1 MKSEFTNVEKPWTS
15 RFLRTCEA
23 ELGHSGFDIPSS
35 LGVWVLRHSGA
46 FFNHLPIFDPPLHP
60 STTPLPSPIFARARE
75 FRLQNPLAG
84 PYAAAM
90 PDAAGSPLEAP
101 LTTLTGV
108 GSERAAQFARLKL
121 ATVGDLFLHRPRR
134 YEDRTRFAAV
144 AELVKGEPA
153 AALGTIVASGV
164 KRFKRGK
171 GSVFEFILDD
181 GISRLHCRWWNAPY
195 MKNYFKPGD
204 QVAVYGKPV
213 SLKPA
218 TMDHPETEIIE
229 EGDESSIHLGR
240 IVPVYPLTE
249 GLSQRWLRACVWRA
263 LEKFEPGIEGPHPEI
278 PIEDLPTRANA
289 IHMLHF
295 PEEWDDP
302 TVARKRLALDEFIEL
317 QLQIQQ
323 RRHRLEANASPLPCV
338 GDNRLIKPFLAGL
351 NFTLTDGQSAALREI
366 RADMTGDLPMRRLLQ
381 GDVGSGKTVVAASA
395 ALMAMESG
403 FSVALMAPTE
413 ILAEQHFANFSKW
426 FQPLGITVHLRTG
439 SRKTDL
445 EKDQTSLDLN
455 PNNASTAD
463 VDSQLKTNAQPSTLT
478 IGTHALIEESFEVE
492 NLGLVIIDEQH
503 KFGVKQRDK
512 LLRKGAYPHLLV
524 MTATPIPRTLGLTL
538 YGDLDTSVIAELP
551 PGRGRVRTFVREA
564 DRLPLVW
571 DFIRDKLAA
580 GRQAYIVYPRV
591 NETDNSTL
599 KAVTREFKK
608 IQKEIEPRQAGLLH
622 GQMASEEKDA
632 VMTAFRKNEIQALLA
647 TSVIEVGVDVPNA
660 TVMLIENA
668 EQFGLAQLHQLRGRI
683 GRGEEESFCILVAD
697 MKTQEA
703 RRRLAFMEQTN
714 DGFRIAEFDLQERGP
729 GELLGRDQS
738 GLPPFKFGD
747 LRTDL
752 KLIDR
757 ARELVKAN
765 LRRSPA

>member
-1 MKSEFTNVEKPWTS
+1 
-15 RFLRTCEA
+15 
-23 ELGHSGFDIPSS
+23 
-35 LGVWVLRHSGA
+35 
-46 FFNHLPIFDPPLHP
+46 
-60 STTPLPSPIFARARE
+60 
-75 FRLQNPLAG
+75 
-84 PYAAAM
+84 M
-90 PDAAGSPLEAP
+90 PEAAGSPLEAP
-101 LTTLTGV
+101 LTTLSGV
-108 GSERAAQFARLKL
+108 GAERAAQFTRLKL
-121 ATVGDLFLHRPRR
+121 ATVGDLLLHRPRR
-134 YEDRTRFAAV
+134 YEDRTHFATV

-153 AALGTIVASGV
+153 AALGTIIASGV
-164 KRFKRGK
+164 KRFSRGNR
-171 GSVFEFILDD
+171 SVFEFILDD
-181 GISRLHCRWWNAPY
+181 GHSRLHCRWWNAPY
-195 MKNYFKPGD
+195 MKNFFKPGD

-218 TMDHPETEIIE
+218 TMDHPETEILE

-240 IVPVYPLTE
+240 VVPVYPLTE
-249 GLSQRWLRACVWRA
+249 GLSQRWLRALVWRA
-263 LEKFEPGIEGPHPEI
+263 VEQLESQIEEPRPEI
-278 PIEDLPTRANA
+278 SIDDLPTRANA

-295 PEEWDDP
+295 PEEWNDP
-302 TVARKRLALDEFIEL
+302 RVARQRLALDEFIEF

-351 NFTLTDGQSAALREI
+351 AFNLTDAQNGALREI
-366 RADMTGDLPMRRLLQ
+366 RVDMTSDLPMRRLLQ

-403 FSVALMAPTE
+403 FNVALMAPTE
-413 ILAEQHFANFSKW
+413 ILAEQHYATFKKW

-439 SRKTDL
+439 SKKTDL
-445 EKDQTSLDLN
+445 EKDQANLDLA
-455 PNNASTAD
+455 PDSDA
-463 VDSQLKTNAQPSTLT
+463 DSQPSPNSQPTTLT
-478 IGTHALIEESFEVE
+478 IGTHALIEASFEVD

-512 LLRKGAYPHLLV
+512 LLRKGSYPHLLV

-538 YGDLDTSVIAELP
+538 YGDLDTSVIADLP
-551 PGRGRVRTFVREA
+551 PGRGRVRTFVRKA
-564 DRLPLVW
+564 DRLPRVW
-571 DFIRDKLAA
+571 DFIRDKLAE
-580 GRQAYIVYPRV
+580 GRQVYIVYPRV
-591 NETDNSTL
+591 NETDNSNL

-608 IQKEIEPRQAGLLH
+608 IQAEVEPHQAGLLH
-622 GQMASEEKDA
+622 GQLDSEAKDA
-632 VMTAFRKNEIQALLA
+632 VMTAFRNNEIQALLA

-683 GRGEEESFCILVAD
+683 GRGGDESFCILVAD
-697 MKTQEA
+697 LKTEEA
-703 RRRLAFMEQTN
+703 RQRLNFMEETN
-714 DGFRIAEFDLQERGP
+714 DGFRIAEFDLQQRGP

-757 ARELVKAN
+757 ARKIVKAS
-765 LRRSPA
+765 LGRA